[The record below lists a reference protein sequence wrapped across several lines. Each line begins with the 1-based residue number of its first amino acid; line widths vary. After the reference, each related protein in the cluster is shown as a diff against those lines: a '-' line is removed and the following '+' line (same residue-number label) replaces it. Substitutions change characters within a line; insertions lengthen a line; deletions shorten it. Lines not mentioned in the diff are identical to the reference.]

1 MNIKTKIIK
10 NDDDINIIGIFC
22 IVDDVLK
29 NLDLKDDGRVQAS
42 NSEILTIAIL
52 SFLFF
57 GGNFKKALS
66 ESCSIT
72 FLLKSHIQGF
82 C

>member
-1 MNIKTKIIK
+1 MKTKTKTIK

-22 IVDDVLK
+22 IDDDVLK
-29 NLDLKDDGRVQAS
+29 NLGLKDDVRAESS

-52 SFLFF
+52 AFLFF

-66 ESCSIT
+66 ESYSKIS
-72 FLLKSHIQGF
+72 LLKSPIQGF
-82 C
+82 

>member
-1 MNIKTKIIK
+1 MNTKTKTIK
-10 NDDDINIIGIFC
+10 NDNINIVAIFC

-29 NLDLKDDGRVQAS
+29 NLGLKDDVRAQAS
-42 NSEILTIAIL
+42 NSEIITIAIL
-52 SFLFF
+52 LAFLFF

-66 ESCSIT
+66 ESYSKISS
-72 FLLKSHIQGF
+72 LKSPIQGF

>member
-1 MNIKTKIIK
+1 MLRNGSKLSFVQLVLRLT
-10 NDDDINIIGIFC
+10 

-29 NLDLKDDGRVQAS
+29 NLGLKDDGRVQAS

-52 SFLFF
+52 AFLFF

-72 FLLKSHIQGF
+72 SLLKSLIQGF
-82 C
+82 

>member
-1 MNIKTKIIK
+1 MNMKTKIIK

-29 NLDLKDDGRVQAS
+29 NLGLKDDGRVQAS
-42 NSEILTIAIL
+42 NSEIFTIVIL

-57 GGNFKKALS
+57 GGNFKKLFPLS
-66 ESCSIT
+66 YSKIS
-72 FLLKSHIQGF
+72 LLKSLIQGF
-82 C
+82 